1 MINIKHIIP
10 NVSVKNC
17 SKAIDYYKRIFG
29 GEIKNLQI
37 GDGNPMFKNL
47 EGKVI
52 HSELHVNDD
61 CIIYFVDILDEKN
74 PSTNPPLV
82 LQLQSERE
90 IKKVYSAFQKDGTV
104 IFKLQKTFWGV
115 LHGVVI
121 DKFDLTWSLNYIPL

>member
-1 MINIKHIIP
+1 MKHIIP

-17 SKAIDYYKRIFG
+17 SEAIQYYKKIFG

-37 GDGNPMFKNL
+37 GDDNPMFKYL

-52 HSELHVNDD
+52 HSELHVNEN
-61 CIIYFVDILDEKN
+61 CILYFSDILNENN
-74 PSTNPPLV
+74 PCTSPSLV

-90 IKKVYSAFQKDGTV
+90 IRKIYSAFRKDGTV
-104 IFKLQKTFWGV
+104 IFKLQKTFWGA

-121 DKFDLTWSLNYIPL
+121 DKFDLTWSLNYISL